1 MCLLTIAYNKYPNYP
16 LIVVSNRDEFYD
28 REAMPAHFWEDEPRI
43 YAGRDVLGGG
53 TWIGV
58 SKNGRLAAITNYRDP
73 SLPEIG
79 ERSRGE
85 IVRNFLLEKG
95 DSNTF
100 FEQLKNTKDLYG
112 GYNFIAY
119 DGEQLLH
126 YNNILDEG
134 GEVSPGIHSV
144 SNASLNTP
152 WPKVT
157 LASQKLEKAL
167 LLIEEKQFENLK
179 TLLEDQTIAPDE
191 ALPNTGVGIYLE
203 RILSAQFVKMN
214 GYGTRSSATILFDYE
229 GMIHFSERTYENGR
243 FIQEINEKIKIE
255 GLNTSNFV

>member
-1 MCLLTIAYNKYPNYP
+1 MCLLTIAYNKHPNYP
-16 LIVVSNRDEFYD
+16 LMVVSNRDEFYD
-28 REAMPAHFWEDEPRI
+28 REAMSAHYWKDEPSI
-43 YAGRDVLGGG
+43 YAGRDLLGGG

-58 SKNGRLAAITNYRDP
+58 SKSGRLAAITNYRDP

-95 DSNTF
+95 STTTF
-100 FEQLKNTKDLYG
+100 FKELKNMKELYG
-112 GYNFIAY
+112 GYNFIGY

-134 GEVSPGIHSV
+134 GTVAPGIHSV

-152 WPKVT
+152 WPKVK
-157 LASQKLEKAL
+157 LASEKLENSIQL
-167 LLIEEKQFENLK
+167 TGEEQLNVFK
-179 TLLEDQTIAPDE
+179 TLLEDPSIAPDE
-191 ALPNTGVGIYLE
+191 ALPNTGVGIHLE

-214 GYGTRSSATILFDYE
+214 GYGTRSSATILFDHE
-229 GMIHFSERTYENGR
+229 GMIHFNERTYVNGEFIHEISEN
-243 FIQEINEKIKIE
+243 IKIE
-255 GLNTSNFV
+255 